1 MKKYLKKIFSL
12 VMVFALVAVSAM
24 ALQVKPVK
32 ANSGVTIYF
41 HNTLGWK
48 QVYVYTFN
56 GSTAV
61 GQAWPGSA
69 MTSIGNGW
77 YKYSYT
83 SDKALN
89 PIFNNNDSVSVA
101 QTNNVTPADLSV
113 SKSAYWFVPASGDSK
128 NAYGKT
134 AVDVKVYTDAK
145 SAGFTAA
152 SNTSTNTN
160 NTSSTSTNKSTNTT
174 GTTDSTPKTGDSNT
188 AAVVG
193 IVGLVSLI
201 AMCAVIGKKKAEA

>member
-1 MKKYLKKIFSL
+1 MKKYLKKIFSI

-24 ALQVKPVK
+24 ALPVKPVK
-32 ANSGVTIYF
+32 ASSGVTIYF

-89 PIFNNNDSVSVA
+89 PIFNNNDSVSIA

-113 SKSAYWFVPASGDSK
+113 SKSAYYFVPASGDSK

-152 SNTSTNTN
+152 SNTSTNT
-160 NTSSTSTNKSTNTT
+160 SSTNTNNST
-174 GTTDSTPKTGDSNT
+174 KTAGTTDSTPKTGDNNT